1 MKSRAAIP
9 LKQLALSTIVAAT
22 GNLGLTLPFVPI
34 PVDQVKNELRRARLH
49 PSAEDR
55 AIVHLAQALF
65 FSDFE
70 LAAIAILVAVE
81 SDPTACRLVGAAQAP
96 LAGARPTI
104 GLLATAFHMFGEV
117 ESLMTTLS
125 SGRAHNSGC
134 FIIGIEDTP
143 LPERSISIARPI
155 LDALGN
161 GTLAPPGIKF
171 LAHANHAL
179 PTELLVAAFK
189 WNEKLATQAGSGIV
203 IRSNAESE
211 ALAAANLLAQQ
222 REQRAALV
230 FQEPPLVLAAWLLAS
245 NTIPVFHGY
254 GKAGERRIIPDLA
267 PYNGPWLS
275 ITSRD
280 GLIETNGSMALN
292 WTLPICQEAARK
304 DLWVSNG
311 LTQESAKRAAH
322 ALRIGPSRIA
332 KLASSASAALGGSP
346 DKIRWPDIEEAV
358 ALDAQSSL
366 AGLAHKVEG
375 HIGDDAFIRPK
386 QIAERLESLLGRC
399 KLRECLASKLGPAT
413 SARYHAGVRALFHG
427 ASGTGKSLAA
437 QWLATALGLPIYR
450 VDLASVTS
458 KWIGETEKNI
468 GQLLSAAEEAD
479 VVLLFDEADSL
490 FSSRTDVGNAND
502 RHANS
507 QTNYLLQRLENHE
520 GIVVL
525 TSNAR
530 ERLDSAFTRRLDAII
545 EFPMPDIE
553 ARREIWRAHLPQ
565 DGLAES
571 DINHLAAVIDLAGGH
586 IRNLVLSAAV
596 LSGGKAPKIS
606 HLLSAAKTEYQKLGR
621 PEPRELEQR

>member
-1 MKSRAAIP
+1 MP
-9 LKQLALSTIVAAT
+9 LKQLALSAIMAAT
-22 GNLGLTLPFVPI
+22 GNVGLNLSFVPI
-34 PVDQVKNELRRARLH
+34 PIDQIKNEVRRVRLH
-49 PSAEDR
+49 PLVEDR
-55 AIVHLAQALF
+55 AMVHLAQSLL

-70 LAAIAILVAVE
+70 LVAMAMLVAVE
-81 SDPTACRLVGAAQAP
+81 SDPNACRLVGAAQAP
-96 LAGARPTI
+96 LAGARPTL
-104 GLLATAFHMFGEV
+104 GLLATAFQVFGNV
-117 ESLMTTLS
+117 EILMTMLFA
-125 SGRAHNSGC
+125 GKAHNSGC
-134 FIIGIEDTP
+134 FVIGAEDTP

-161 GTLAPPGIKF
+161 GTLAPAGIKF
-171 LAHANHAL
+171 LLHANHAL
-179 PTELLVAAFK
+179 PANILAAASRWNAQLVR
-189 WNEKLATQAGSGIV
+189 QAGSGIV

-211 ALAAANLLAQQ
+211 ALAAVGLLAQQ
-222 REQRAALV
+222 LGQKAVLV
-230 FQEPPLVLAAWLLAS
+230 LQDPPPVLAAWLLAS
-245 NTIPVFHGY
+245 KIIPVFYAY

-267 PYNGPWLS
+267 PYNGPWLC

-280 GLIETNGSMALN
+280 GLIETNGTVALN
-292 WTLPICQEAARK
+292 WTLPICNEAARM
-304 DLWVSNG
+304 DLWVSHG
-311 LTQESAKRAAH
+311 LTPDSAQNAAR

-332 KLASSASAALGGSP
+332 KLAAAASAAVGGMP
-346 DKIRWPDIEEAV
+346 GKINWPDIEEAV
-358 ALDAQSSL
+358 AIEAQSSL

-375 HIGDDAFIRPK
+375 RIGGDAFIRPK
-386 QIAERLESLLGRC
+386 LIAERLQLLLGRC
-399 KLRECLASKLGPAT
+399 KLRECLASNLGPAT

-520 GIVVL
+520 GIVIL

-565 DGLAES
+565 VGLAEG

-596 LSGGKAPKIS
+596 LSDGKAPMIS
-606 HLLSAAKTEYQKLGR
+606 HLLAAAKTEYQKLGR